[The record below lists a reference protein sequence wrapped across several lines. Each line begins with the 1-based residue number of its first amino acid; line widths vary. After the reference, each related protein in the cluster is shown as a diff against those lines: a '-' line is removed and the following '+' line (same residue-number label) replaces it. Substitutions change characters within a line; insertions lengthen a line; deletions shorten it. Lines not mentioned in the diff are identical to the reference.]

1 MMTKEQYCQA
11 IINASMKEYNVGSPT
26 KLIPFIY
33 SSTKLGIALQQLG
46 YISDMRYPVENSY
59 ISNRGG
65 VVEIFVD
72 DPYVGDESVHILTV
86 RDLIS
91 LLPEKL
97 NDEKSETDQMFDNF
111 KQNIPLK

>member
-1 MMTKEQYCQA
+1 MMTKNQYCQA
-11 IINASMKEYNVGSPT
+11 IVNQSMKEYNVNSPA

-46 YISDMRYPVENSY
+46 YINGKNYPAEDFY
-59 ISNRGG
+59 ISSRAG

-72 DPYVGDESVHILTV
+72 DPYVGDESIHLLTV
-86 RDLIS
+86 RDLIN

-97 NDEKSETDQMFDNF
+97 DDEKIWNSSDV
-111 KQNIPLK
+111 